1 MIDQIKTMT
10 KETAKLIAKLII
22 EVAEVAATRSQA
34 ITWNDENEVEEMD
47 NVIKKM
53 DFFLKEIE
61 NKLVELLTN

>member
-1 MIDQIKTMT
+1 MT

>member
-1 MIDQIKTMT
+1 MT

-34 ITWNDENEVEEMD
+34 ITWNDENEVQEMD